1 MQRNR
6 TGKPYKKPSNKLVST
21 GFAQLD
27 SIIGLNNL
35 NSGYLICLASMPGM
49 GKSTFMLDLLL
60 NLAISSGR
68 EILYITN
75 EKTEKQIVVS
85 LIQKLYG
92 DDINSKKKRYDSDA
106 LNNISSTLS
115 VLSQLNISMI
125 SYTESFESI
134 KNTLSVIGKPAAVL
148 IDGFEAISQD
158 FEKDLL
164 MNRSLCKNLNV
175 PIIITMW
182 TQQMQEDHF
191 RPTLSA
197 VYPIVAKLADSVWLL
212 HRDSY
217 FDMGEDKNDN
227 NPNPELIICKNKNG
241 ELGTIQLKFD
251 GQTKSFIEQLNT
263 RWDIFRPSG
272 VVYFSC

>member
-1 MQRNR
+1 MDMIKNI
-6 TGKPYKKPSNKLVST
+6 KEICNEIALENHIKKPSNKLVST

-217 FDMGEDKNDN
+217 FNAVKKQDDN
-227 NPNPELIICKNKNG
+227 IPDPELIICKNKNG

-263 RWDIFRPSG
+263 
-272 VVYFSC
+272 